1 MERKRI
7 LWISG
12 SGCYIPVHKRK
23 LGYNGGS
30 WATSIQKELLKRNDI
45 ELACAFC
52 KDGEPPKVIQNGV
65 TYYVVPNHKKSR
77 KDKIIDLVKI
87 KDVTRDEILWP
98 YYEEKFKAIID
109 DFRPDVIHIFGSELY
124 QSLAALVT
132 GGIPTILHIQGI
144 LSECIYN
151 LLPPSVSKWQY
162 INSGKGLG
170 GKYHNFQL
178 LAYWNRSVHR
188 EKAIMKAVPNV
199 IGRTEW
205 DKSVSKILNPHVH
218 YYYGGE
224 ILRECFYEPSDR
236 KIPSKPTITTTISV
250 PLYKGFDLILKV
262 ANILKNEMHLDFIWN
277 VYGNVDASFTEK
289 HTGLHHQ
296 DVNVNLC
303 GVASAEELRSSLLNS
318 TLYFHSSYI
327 ENSPNAVCEAQ
338 ILGLPVVASRVG
350 GTDSMVEHGKT
361 GFLYPV
367 TDPYM
372 AASYIG
378 RMIEDKEE
386 NVKIGKQAREVAL
399 VRHDKEK
406 IVEELLKTYH
416 EIEYGTK

>member
-52 KDGEPPKVIQNGV
+52 KDGEPSKVIQNGV

-98 YYEEKFKAIID
+98 YYEEKFRNIIE
-109 DFRPDVIHIFGSELY
+109 DFKPDVIHIFGSELY
-124 QSLAALVT
+124 QNLAALVT
-132 GGIPTILHIQGI
+132 DGIPTILHIQGI
-144 LSECIYN
+144 LSECIFN

-162 INSGKGLG
+162 YMSGKGLK
-170 GKYHNFQL
+170 GKYHNYQY
-178 LAYWNRSVHR
+178 LAYWHRSVHR
-188 EKAIMKAVPNV
+188 EKAILKAVPHV
-199 IGRTEW
+199 IGRTDW
-205 DKSVSKILNPHVH
+205 DRQTLAVLNPKAEYH
-218 YYYGGE
+218 YGGE
-224 ILRECFYEPSDR
+224 ILRDVFYEDKKR
-236 KIPSKPTITTTISV
+236 VLPSKVVISTTISA
-250 PLYKGFDLILKV
+250 PLYKGYDVILKV
-262 ANILKNEMHLDFIWN
+262 ANILKNEIGMDFEWN
-277 VYGNVDASFTEK
+277 VYGNVQPEFMEK
-289 HTGLHHQ
+289 HTGLKHENL
-296 DVNVNLC
+296 NVNLK
-303 GVASAEELRSSLLNS
+303 GVATAEQLRDALVNS

-327 ENSPNAVCEAQ
+327 ENSPNSVGEAQ
-338 ILGLPVVASRVG
+338 LVGIPVVASRVG
-350 GTDSMVEHGKT
+350 GTDSMVEHSKT

-372 AASYIG
+372 AAYYIK
-378 RMIEDKEE
+378 RLVENQKE
-386 NVKIGKQAREVAL
+386 NISMGKAAREVAL
-399 VRHDKEK
+399 VRHDKQA
-406 IVEELLKTYH
+406 IVEGLLKIYDD
-416 EIEYGTK
+416 IVIKS